1 MVKVRDGDVMLD
13 LQIMNFFP
21 EVHASRSPRL
31 SPSVGDFS
39 SCDREFLLLPLITIL
54 YTILQ
59 IVYIYCIWEN
69 YMYISNNFV
78 LIYTNYI
85 LAM

>member
-13 LQIMNFFP
+13 LQIMDFFP

-59 IVYIYCIWEN
+59 IVYIYIL
-69 YMYISNNFV
+69 YLGKLHVSNNFV